1 MSRYLKFVFPV
12 LLVLGVL
19 AIFWQTH
26 LFGLIN
32 LDDFIYV
39 DKYSPIGK
47 GLSVDNIV
55 WAFSKEAAKRAPFPL
70 TNISYMADYSF
81 FGGDIGALH
90 LENVAL
96 HMVTVLLVYAL
107 ILKLLSPLVDA
118 RRSGVLLF
126 SAFVGAAFW
135 GMHPLRVEVVAWV
148 ASRKDLISTPLYLLG
163 LLLSLRSLDTATEKW
178 SRRAI
183 PVVFI
188 LAILAKPTAVSFPL
202 MVVAV
207 EWLYAGRVRIKE
219 VLRLLPISVAGCF
232 LAYWG
237 QNSTNA
243 FDDLQDVTF
252 AQRFVNAVAS
262 IGAYT
267 WQTAYPS
274 SMGVPYCFVWPV
286 SRVYLAV
293 GIVIIVAVCAVL
305 SRSIAVMVSSFPKKE
320 RLSYGLERLGAVTPF
335 STRLLQTSLLWIF
348 VTLLPMLGLVGFGY
362 HSRADRF
369 TFIPAVGLSLLIAYT
384 LYRLMTL
391 IKFRGLRTFVV
402 LGIIPVLLALGSA
415 AFKQTSYWLNDYTLF
430 KHAVAVTDSNWQ
442 AHALIGG
449 YLLAT
454 QGDLSEA
461 VEEYRKSI
469 ALSDTLETR
478 ALLALVGFIKSDVG
492 IVEEQLQLAR
502 EKQKD
507 EGYLALYLYCLG
519 LKSILDNQFT
529 IGEARMLDAQRMNVK
544 SGLISFPLGV
554 SAEKQNEVEK
564 ARLFYSMASRSP
576 LFRWMEQ
583 KYFMPQAEMDA
594 LVHKLYGIDQE
605 KQAPH
610 TLPGW
615 GQ

>member
-1 MSRYLKFVFPV
+1 MSRYLKLVFPG

-19 AIFWQTH
+19 AIFAQTH
-26 LFGLIN
+26 SFGLVN

-70 TNISYMADYSF
+70 TNISYMADYAF

-90 LENVAL
+90 LENVVL
-96 HMVTVLLVYAL
+96 HLVTVLLVYAL
-107 ILKLLSPLVDA
+107 LLKLLSPLVDA
-118 RRSGVLLF
+118 RRSGALLF

-148 ASRKDLISTPLYLLG
+148 ASRKDLISTPLYLVG
-163 LLLSLRSLDTATEKW
+163 LLLSLRGLDTVTEKW
-178 SRRAI
+178 SRRAV
-183 PVVFI
+183 PLVFF

-202 MVVAV
+202 MVLAV
-207 EWLYAGRVRIKE
+207 DWLYAGRVRIKE
-219 VLRLLPISVAGCF
+219 VLRLLPILVAGCI

-237 QNSTNA
+237 QSSTNA
-243 FDDLQDVTF
+243 LGALQDVTF
-252 AQRFVNAVAS
+252 AQRLVNAVAS

-267 WQTAYPS
+267 WQTVYPS

-286 SRVYLAV
+286 SWVDFGVGVIILLAV
-293 GIVIIVAVCAVL
+293 CGVLGRSVAVL
-305 SRSIAVMVSSFPKKE
+305 MSSFPKTV
-320 RLSYGLERLGAVTPF
+320 RFLDGLEGFGLKIPF
-335 STRLLQTSLLWIF
+335 STRLVQTSLAWIF
-348 VTLLPMLGLVGFGY
+348 VTLFPMLGLVGFGY

-402 LGIIPVLLALGSA
+402 IAVIPLLLALGSA
-415 AFKQTSYWLNDYTLF
+415 TFRQTSFWLNDYTLF

-442 AHALIGG
+442 AHALVGG

-461 VEEYRKSI
+461 IEEYRKSI
-469 ALSDTLETR
+469 AISDTPETR
-478 ALLALVGFIKSDVG
+478 ALLALVGFVKPDVG
-492 IVEEQLQLAR
+492 VVEEQLQLAR

-519 LKSILDNQFT
+519 LKSILDNQFA
-529 IGEARMLDAQRMNVK
+529 IGEARLFDAQRMNVN
-544 SGLISFPLGV
+544 SELISFPLGV
-554 SAEKQNEVEK
+554 SAEKQNKKEK

-576 LFRWMEQ
+576 LFRWMEA
-583 KYFMPQAEMDA
+583 KYYMPQSEMDA
-594 LVHKLYGIDQE
+594 MIHKLYGNAQE
-605 KQAPH
+605 KQAPPM
-610 TLPGW
+610 LPGW
-615 GQ
+615 GE